1 MGIGEFRGIF
11 LKQLHRGSNLPC
23 SNNVLLNTVIDYQE
37 SCVIEIYQGE
47 RPFSRYCNLLG
58 TLLIN
63 DLPLDKAYKVEIAVK
78 LSIDRDEV
86 LTLNA
91 IEMRKN
97 KQLSVTMEKAKM
109 KDNTYNLV
117 LEALENKKEDEELLE
132 KLDELND
139 LIENLRMKYEETEY
153 ESLVYDKMNHFVGWI
168 TERKKTINIQDCQ
181 NCIERI
187 TKYIKNQN
195 LSIE

>member
-117 LEALENKKEDEELLE
+117 LEALENKKEDEKLLE

-139 LIENLRMKYEETEY
+139 LIENLRMKYEDTEY
-153 ESLVYDKMNHFVGWI
+153 ESLVYDKMNDFVGWI

>member
-1 MGIGEFRGIF
+1 MSFNLGIGEFRGIF

-23 SNNVLLNTVIDYQE
+23 SNRVLLNTVIDYQE

-47 RPFSRYCNLLG
+47 RPLSRYCNLLG

-63 DLPLDKAYKVEIAVK
+63 DLPIDKAYKVEIAVK

-97 KQLSVTMEKAKM
+97 KQLFRS
-109 KDNTYNLV
+109 
-117 LEALENKKEDEELLE
+117 NKKE
-132 KLDELND
+132 
-139 LIENLRMKYEETEY
+139 Y
-153 ESLVYDKMNHFVGWI
+153 
-168 TERKKTINIQDCQ
+168 
-181 NCIERI
+181 
-187 TKYIKNQN
+187 
-195 LSIE
+195 

>member
-1 MGIGEFRGIF
+1 LGIGEFRGIF

-117 LEALENKKEDEELLE
+117 LEALENKKEDEKLLE

-139 LIENLRMKYEETEY
+139 LIENLRMKYEDTEY
-153 ESLVYDKMNHFVGWI
+153 ESLVYDKMNDFVGWI

>member
-1 MGIGEFRGIF
+1 LGIGEFRGIF